1 MGNSQK
7 YMYEKRHS
15 NIYYYFISD
24 AIMTSTGME
33 YPMGPLGPP
42 PTGTSGQPG
51 TFPRGAKKNQCESSP
66 SLTSISSDTSPA
78 LSSSSS
84 SLSSSN
90 GSVILG
96 NEYRKRVTSD
106 SFMEIRRPRHGAP
119 CTTNSSPNTTNN
131 STTKSTVILQSNSK
145 AVSSANK
152 TTDEADSDL
161 QTLSIV
167 ASGLVLFPSLI

>member
-1 MGNSQK
+1 
-7 YMYEKRHS
+7 
-15 NIYYYFISD
+15 
-24 AIMTSTGME
+24 
-33 YPMGPLGPP
+33 MGPLGPP

-119 CTTNSSPNTTNN
+119 CTNSPNSTNN
-131 STTKSTVILQSNSK
+131 STTKSAAVILQSNSK

-167 ASGLVLFPSLI
+167 ASGLVLFPSLML

>member
-1 MGNSQK
+1 
-7 YMYEKRHS
+7 
-15 NIYYYFISD
+15 
-24 AIMTSTGME
+24 ME

-66 SLTSISSDTSPA
+66 SLTSISSAVGSGDMSSPP

-90 GSVILG
+90 ESVILG

-119 CTTNSSPNTTNN
+119 CTNSPNSTNN
-131 STTKSTVILQSNSK
+131 STTKSAAVILQSNSK